1 MKILILTPTPER
13 CTVLPARLAA
23 AGHDC
28 DCLTPAAAP
37 ELGRS
42 AAAYDAF
49 VYDRAFLDSQ
59 PFPAGPLGS
68 GCGGR
73 PAVIVTGAVQDG
85 DGADGLPRL
94 LHALATGFEAVA
106 GDGER
111 LTCHDLV
118 VEPATLRRHPGR
130 GRVAARADGIS
141 GARVPC
147 PTRRRSGHPADALR
161 PCLVKRVV
169 RHDQRRR
176 CLCFPRVRGKVDRGF
191 TPRLIHTV
199 RGVGYRLEV
208 PPGPGRVA
216 S

>member
-118 VEPATLRRHPGR
+118 VEPATLSATRGGVELPLTPTEYRVLECLVRHAGE
-130 GRVAARADGIS
+130 V
-141 GARVPC
+141 V
-147 PTRRRSGHPADALR
+147 TRRTLCDHVWSSEWYGMTN
-161 PCLVKRVV
+161 LVDVYV
-169 RHDQRRR
+169 S
-176 CLCFPRVRGKVDRGF
+176 RVRRKVDRGF

-199 RGVGYRLEV
+199 RGVGYRLEAEH
-208 PPGPGRVA
+208 GPGRVMKL
-216 S
+216 

>member
-73 PAVIVTGAVQDG
+73 PAVIVTGAVRDG

-118 VEPATLRRHPGR
+118 VEPATLSATRGGVELPLTPTEYRVLECLVRHAGE
-130 GRVAARADGIS
+130 V
-141 GARVPC
+141 V
-147 PTRRRSGHPADALR
+147 TRRTLCDHVWSSEWHGMTN
-161 PCLVKRVV
+161 VV
-169 RHDQRRR
+169 DVYVS
-176 CLCFPRVRGKVDRGF
+176 RVRRKVDRGF

-199 RGVGYRLEV
+199 RGVGYRLEAEH
-208 PPGPGRVA
+208 GPGRVMKL
-216 S
+216 

>member
-118 VEPATLRRHPGR
+118 VEPATLSATRGGVELPLTPTEYRVLECLVRHAGE
-130 GRVAARADGIS
+130 V
-141 GARVPC
+141 V
-147 PTRRRSGHPADALR
+147 TRRTLCDHVWSSEWHGMTN
-161 PCLVKRVV
+161 VV
-169 RHDQRRR
+169 DVYVS
-176 CLCFPRVRGKVDRGF
+176 RVRRKVDRGF

-199 RGVGYRLEV
+199 RGVGYRLEAEH
-208 PPGPGRVA
+208 GPGRVMKL
-216 S
+216 